1 MRQRTL
7 LTTAVTLI
15 IIGVV
20 GVIVVGLLSA
30 NNSAG
35 NSAAGGGETSPSDAA
50 IIGRSI
56 YLTGVGSEGTVI
68 PRSATTMRGMMA
80 RQGCATCHGDDGRG
94 GTITVPGS
102 DSIEAPDI
110 RYSALRDEGFT
121 DDSIARAIREGVD
134 ERGDDLDLMMPRW
147 DMSDTDMKYL
157 IEYLKE
163 LSD

>member
-30 NNSAG
+30 NS
-35 NSAAGGGETSPSDAA
+35 SAAGGGETSPSDAA

-56 YLTGVGSEGTVI
+56 YLTGVGSDGTAI

-80 RQGCATCHGDDGRG
+80 RQGCATCHGNDGRG

-147 DMSDTDMKYL
+147 NMSDTDMKYL